1 MLSWDP
7 PHREIVN
14 GIIQRYTIIIIEHE
28 TASNTTIVTINTSL
42 NLTSLHPY
50 YVYGITVAAETIAIG
65 PFSSPIVIQMPESGM
80 C

>member
-7 PHREIVN
+7 PQREIKN
-14 GIIQRYTIIIIEHE
+14 GIIQQYTVSIIENE
-28 TASNTTIVTINTSL
+28 TANNTTVVTNNTSL

-50 YVYGITVAAETIAIG
+50 YVYSITVAAETIAIG

-80 C
+80 Y

>member
-7 PHREIVN
+7 PQREIVN
-14 GIIQRYTIIIIEHE
+14 GIIQQYTVSITEHE
-28 TASNTTIVTINTSL
+28 TANNTIVVTNKTSL

-50 YVYGITVAAETIAIG
+50 YVYSITVAAETIAIG